1 MMKKWKSFV
10 LGCVLFFSP
19 MQAQAALPNTLTEIT
34 RPYLG
39 MYECK
44 QLLMDGESKLEDFKS
59 IKIELKSNG
68 QMLLYFEDR
77 KGQKGKA
84 SAEYE
89 YDEKSQTIT
98 VYTSVG
104 SQKLKRTFPLK
115 NGELFVHL
123 IYETRTVTLKFEQI

>member
-19 MQAQAALPNTLTEIT
+19 MQAALPNTLTEIT

-104 SQKLKRTFPLK
+104 AQKLKRTFPLK